1 MLKDGITTEAEAEH
15 QTMLSEAAG
24 GGKILATDL
33 KSVYSSLDKAEA
45 EYEAAV
51 VPDKCA
57 VVQRIR
63 KRCMGV
69 VFMAEA
75 KVLYEQKNFEECL
88 KMATEA
94 KFCFRDADDFVKA
107 GEADRFFSR
116 AEGDLIMTNY
126 SPELKDGNYDAAM

>member
-1 MLKDGITTEAEAEH
+1 MLSPVCEERTVAHPEEERWQRRPAEYQDIREGHQTDEAEE
-15 QTMLSEAAG
+15 
-24 GGKILATDL
+24 
-33 KSVYSSLDKAEA
+33 
-45 EYEAAV
+45 EYEAAE
-51 VPDKCA
+51 VPEKGA

-75 KVLYEQKNFEECL
+75 KALYEQKNFEECL

-94 KFCFRDADDFVKA
+94 KFCFRDADDVVKT
-107 GEADRFFSR
+107 GETDRFFSR
-116 AEGDLIMTNY
+116 AEGDRIMTNY